1 MSLADQHSDS
11 PLQVDPNSANAP
23 EFTDAPSTPERP
35 PATVAQD
42 AVNVLRGFCM
52 GAADT
57 VPGVSGGTV
66 ALVLGHYQRLIGSI
80 SRVDHRWVKMLLGRQ
95 WAKAFD
101 YIDGRFVIAL
111 GAGVATGIVT
121 LAGLMHWLL
130 DHRMPETFAVFFG
143 LILASVLIVRR
154 YIDRWSPVCYASCV
168 IGIVIAYAIGQAAP
182 ASGSDSLPYLFL
194 SGSVA
199 ICAMILPGI
208 SGAFVLLLFGVYH
221 DVTGII
227 KDMTKGINIGLDTIL
242 QLGVFAMGCLFGLL
256 AFSKLLR
263 WLLEHHRAATMAT
276 LIGLMLGSVRKLWPL
291 QMPTPETAGLK
302 MKERVMEVIPVSEWQ
317 GSLGLL
323 IALAIGSAA
332 GVLIL
337 ERVATKTSTE

>member
-1 MSLADQHSDS
+1 MTKKPLNSD
-11 PLQVDPNSANAP
+11 
-23 EFTDAPSTPERP
+23 RP
-35 PATVAQD
+35 PATIGQD

-66 ALVLGHYQRLIGSI
+66 ALVLGHYQRLINAI
-80 SRVDHRWVKMLLGRQ
+80 SRIDHHAVKMVLGRQ
-95 WAKAFD
+95 WSKAFE
-101 YIDGRFVIAL
+101 YVDGRFLAAV
-111 GAGVATGIVT
+111 GAGAATGIVA

-154 YIDRWSPVCYASCV
+154 YIDRWTPACYVSCA
-168 IGIVIAYAIGQAAP
+168 IGIGVAYAIGQAAP
-182 ASGSDSLPYLFL
+182 SSGSGSLPYLFL
-194 SGSVA
+194 SGAVA

-227 KDMTKGINIGLDTIL
+227 KDMVKGINIGSDTIL
-242 QLGVFAMGCLFGLL
+242 QLGVFAVGCLFGLL

-263 WLLEHHRAATMAT
+263 WLLDHHRAATMAT

-291 QMPTPETAGLK
+291 QMPTAETASLK
-302 MKERVMEVIPVSEWQ
+302 MKERVMEVIPINAWEGNLVV
-317 GSLGLL
+317 LVV
-323 IALAIGSAA
+323 LAVVAA
-332 GVLIL
+332 VAVLVL
-337 ERVATKTSTE
+337 ERVAMRAGSGAQSDG